1 LFKVIFIGKPNILNF
16 LNEDITEKELE
27 AKLKEL
33 MNSKELTTKIK
44 GVVDKEVKSDKE
56 LENMVVDIT
65 RNALTQLFKTLWTK
79 RNFWQSQI
87 KNKSA

>member
-1 LFKVIFIGKPNILNF
+1 VIFIGKPNILNF